1 MMHAAMTAYPTPDR
15 DAATAL
21 GKALRRIGYSE
32 DGVVDLL
39 GEDAFP
45 PGREDIPVAL
55 RRLPDTPLATV
66 VRAILLQRPVPRA
79 ALVKALGEDAVQA
92 LATIGIGETR
102 EDGTVALR
110 ARILPV
116 GDLLMASD
124 DFSAA
129 DTGKEEADY
138 VAAFTPTSQILDA
151 LTPRRRVRRA
161 LDVGTGSG
169 VQALFAAR
177 HADEVVATDLNE
189 RALAFVELNA
199 GLNGFTNIEARAGS
213 LFEPVAGERFDLIT
227 CNAPYVVS
235 PEQRWLYR
243 DSGFNADEVSEKVVE
258 AAAAH
263 LELDGFATLL
273 VSWVAEDEDSRDEH
287 PLDWTD
293 ELDCDDWILPIWE
306 SDALSHAATWNDHL
320 EGDPKAAAL
329 DEWTEYLDR
338 LGVDWITEG
347 AIVLHRRN
355 GGGPHTTRIDEIEE
369 DIGDASDQVER
380 AFEARA
386 RLAGLDDDDLLAAT
400 FAIAAPLR
408 VEHEL
413 EPRAGRARVTDATVT
428 LDEGTQST
436 IETTARAAELLA
448 ALDGRTSLGT
458 TIDRLAIPRPDA
470 LALVETLLE
479 LGALR
484 FA

>member
-1 MMHAAMTAYPTPDR
+1 VTAYPTPDR

-21 GKALRRIGYSE
+21 GDALRRIGYSE
-32 DGVVDLL
+32 DGVIDLL
-39 GEDAFP
+39 GDDAFP
-45 PGREDIPVAL
+45 PGREDVPVAL
-55 RRLPDTPLATV
+55 RRLPDTQLASV
-66 VRAILLQRPVPRA
+66 VRAVLLQLPVPRP
-79 ALVKALGEDAVQA
+79 ALVEALGEDAVQA
-92 LATIGIGETR
+92 LSLIGIGETR
-102 EDGTVALR
+102 DDGTVALR
-110 ARILPV
+110 GRILPV

-124 DFSAA
+124 DFPSAEF
-129 DTGKEEADY
+129 GEEEPDY

-199 GLNGFTNIEARAGS
+199 ALNGFTNIETRAGS
-213 LFEPVAGERFDLIT
+213 LFDPVAGQRFDLIT

-235 PEQRWLYR
+235 PERRWLYR
-243 DSGFNADEVSEKVVE
+243 DSGFNADEVSEQVVG

-320 EGDPKAAAL
+320 EGAPKAAAL
-329 DEWTEYLDR
+329 DQWTEYLDQ
-338 LGVDWITEG
+338 LGVDWVTEG

-355 GGGPHTTRIDEIEE
+355 GGGPHTTRIDEIDE
-369 DIGDASDQVER
+369 DIGDASEQVER

-386 RLAGLDDDDLLAAT
+386 RLAGLDDDDLLAST
-400 FAIAAPLR
+400 FAIATPLR

-413 EPRAGRARVTDATVT
+413 EPRDGRTAVVDATVT

-436 IETTARAAELLA
+436 VETTARAPELLA
-448 ALDGRTSLGT
+448 ALDGRTPLGG
-458 TIDRLAIPRPDA
+458 TIDALGIPRDDA

-484 FA
+484 FV

>member
-1 MMHAAMTAYPTPDR
+1 MRAAMTAYPTPSR
-15 DAATAL
+15 DAATVL
-21 GKALRRIGYSE
+21 GEALRRIGYCE
-32 DGVVDLL
+32 DGVVELL

-55 RRLPDTPLATV
+55 RRLPDTPLAAV
-66 VRAILLQRPVPRA
+66 VRAVLLQRPVPRT
-79 ALVKALGEDAVQA
+79 ALVEALGEEAVAA
-92 LATIGIGETR
+92 LGAIGIGETLD
-102 EDGTVALR
+102 DGTVVLR
-110 ARILPV
+110 GRILPV

-124 DFSAA
+124 DFPAA
-129 DTGKEEADY
+129 ETGKEEPDY

-161 LDVGTGSG
+161 LDVGSGSG

-177 HADEVVATDLNE
+177 HADSVVATDLNE
-189 RALAFVELNA
+189 RALAFVDLNA
-199 GLNGFTNIEARAGS
+199 ALNGFRNIETRSGS

-235 PEQRWLYR
+235 PERRWLYR
-243 DSGFNADEVSEKVVE
+243 DSGFNADEVSEKVV
-258 AAAAH
+258 AAAAEH

-320 EGDPKAAAL
+320 EGEPKAAAL
-329 DEWTEYLDR
+329 DEWTEYLDG
-338 LGVDWITEG
+338 LGVDWVTEG

-355 GGGPHTTRIDEIEE
+355 GGGPHTTRIDEIDE
-369 DIGDASDQVER
+369 DIGDASEQVER
-380 AFEARA
+380 AFAARA
-386 RLAGLDDDDLLAAT
+386 RLAELDDDALLRAT
-400 FAIAAPLR
+400 LTIAAPLR
-408 VEHEL
+408 VEQEL
-413 EPRAGRARVTDATVT
+413 EPGRGGRTTVTDATVT

-436 IETTARAAELLA
+436 IETTARAPELLA
-448 ALDGRTSLGT
+448 LLDGRTPLGE
-458 TIDRLAIPRPDA
+458 TIDRLAIPRDDA

-484 FA
+484 FS

>member
-1 MMHAAMTAYPTPDR
+1 MSAYPTPDR
-15 DAATAL
+15 DAATVL
-21 GKALRRIGYSE
+21 GDALRRVGYSE
-32 DGVVDLL
+32 DGVVELL

-45 PGREDIPVAL
+45 PGREDVPVAL

-66 VRAILLQRPVPRA
+66 VRAVLLQLPVSRA
-79 ALVKALGEDAVQA
+79 ALAKALGEKAVAA
-92 LATIGIGETR
+92 LGTIGISETR
-102 EDGTVALR
+102 DDGTVALR
-110 ARILPV
+110 GRILPV
-116 GDLLMASD
+116 GELLMASD
-124 DFSAA
+124 DFPSAEF
-129 DTGKEEADY
+129 GKEEPDY

-151 LTPRRRVRRA
+151 LTPRRQVRRA
-161 LDVGTGSG
+161 LDVGSGSG

-177 HADEVVATDLNE
+177 HADSVVATDLNE
-189 RALAFVELNA
+189 RALAFVDLNA
-199 GLNGFTNIEARAGS
+199 ALNGFTNIETRAGS
-213 LFEPVAGERFDLIT
+213 LFDPVAGERFDLIT

-235 PEQRWLYR
+235 PERRWLYR
-243 DSGFNADEVSEKVVE
+243 DSGFNADEVSEKVVA

-320 EGDPKAAAL
+320 EGEPKAAAL

-338 LGVDWITEG
+338 LGVDWVTEG

-355 GGGPHTTRIDEIEE
+355 GGGPHTTRIDEIDE
-369 DIGDASDQVER
+369 DLGDASEQVER
-380 AFEARA
+380 AFAARA
-386 RLAGLDDDDLLAAT
+386 RLAELDDDALLAST
-400 FAIAAPLR
+400 VAIAAPLR

-413 EPRAGRARVTDATVT
+413 EPGDGQATVVDSTVT
-428 LDEGTQST
+428 LEEGTQST
-436 IETTARAAELLA
+436 IETTAPAPELLA
-448 ALDGRTSLGT
+448 ALDGRTPLGE
-458 TIDRLAIPRPDA
+458 TIDRLGTPREEA

>member
-1 MMHAAMTAYPTPDR
+1 MRAAMTGYPTPDR
-15 DAATAL
+15 DAATVL
-21 GKALRRIGYSE
+21 GKALRRIGYCE
-32 DGVVDLL
+32 EGVVDLL

-45 PGREDIPVAL
+45 PGREDVPVAL
-55 RRLPDTPLATV
+55 RRLPDTRLATV
-66 VRAILLQRPVPRA
+66 VRAVLLQLPVPQA
-79 ALVKALGEDAVQA
+79 ALVEALGEGAVDA
-92 LATIGIGETR
+92 LAAIGIGETR
-102 EDGTVALR
+102 DDGTIALR
-110 ARILPV
+110 GRILPV

-124 DFSAA
+124 DFPSAEF
-129 DTGKEEADY
+129 GKEEPDY

-161 LDVGTGSG
+161 LDVGSGSG

-177 HADEVVATDLNE
+177 HSDSVIATDLNE

-199 GLNGFTNIEARAGS
+199 ALNGFTNIETRAGS

-235 PEQRWLYR
+235 PERRWLYR
-243 DSGFNADEVSEKVVE
+243 DSGFNADEVSEKVV
-258 AAAAH
+258 AAAAEH

-320 EGDPKAAAL
+320 EGAPKAAAL
-329 DEWTEYLDR
+329 DEWTEYLDG
-338 LGVDWITEG
+338 LGVDWVTEG

-355 GGGPHTTRIDEIEE
+355 GGGPHTTRIDEIDE
-369 DIGDASDQVER
+369 DIGNASDQVER

-386 RLAGLDDDDLLAAT
+386 RLAELDDDELLAST
-400 FAIAAPLR
+400 VTIAAPLR

-413 EPRAGRARVTDATVT
+413 EPRRGRATVTEATVT

-436 IETTARAAELLA
+436 IETTARAPELLA
-448 ALDGRTSLGT
+448 ALDGRTPLRDAIEKLG
-458 TIDRLAIPRPDA
+458 IPRDDA

>member
-1 MMHAAMTAYPTPDR
+1 MTAYPTPDR
-15 DAATAL
+15 DAATTL
-21 GKALRRIGYSE
+21 GDALRRIGYSE
-32 DGVVDLL
+32 DGVVELL

-45 PGREDIPVAL
+45 PAREDIPVAL
-55 RRLPDTPLATV
+55 RRLPDSPLAAV
-66 VRAILLQRPVPRA
+66 VRAVLLQRPVRRA
-79 ALVKALGEDAVQA
+79 ALVQALGEAAVVA
-92 LATIGIGETR
+92 LGAIGIGEALD
-102 EDGTVALR
+102 DGTIVLR
-110 ARILPV
+110 GRILPV

-124 DFSAA
+124 DFPAV
-129 DTGKEEADY
+129 DTGKEEPDY
-138 VAAFTPTSQILDA
+138 VAAFTPTSQIVDA
-151 LTPRRRVRRA
+151 LTPRRPVRRA
-161 LDVGTGSG
+161 LDVGSGSG

-177 HADEVVATDLNE
+177 HADAVVATDLNE

-199 GLNGFTNIEARAGS
+199 ALNSFTNIETRAGS
-213 LFEPVAGERFDLIT
+213 LFEPVEGERFDLIT

-235 PEQRWLYR
+235 PERRWLYR
-243 DSGFNADEVSEKVVE
+243 DSGFNADEVSEKVV
-258 AAAAH
+258 AAAAEH

-320 EGDPKAAAL
+320 EGEPKAAAL

-338 LGVDWITEG
+338 LGVDWVTEG

-355 GGGPHTTRIDEIEE
+355 GGGPHTTRIDEIDE

-380 AFEARA
+380 AFAARA
-386 RLAGLDDDDLLAAT
+386 TLAELDDDELLRAT
-400 FAIAAPLR
+400 VTIAAPLR

-413 EPRAGRARVTDATVT
+413 EPRDGGATVAEATVT

-436 IETTARAAELLA
+436 IETTARAPEVLA
-448 ALDGRTSLGT
+448 ALDGRTPIGE
-458 TIDRLAIPRPDA
+458 TIDGLGIPRQDA

>member
-1 MMHAAMTAYPTPDR
+1 MTAYPTPDR
-15 DAATAL
+15 DAATTL
-21 GKALRRIGYSE
+21 GKALRRVGYSE

-45 PGREDIPVAL
+45 PGREDVPVAL
-55 RRLPDTPLATV
+55 RRLPDTRLATV
-66 VRAILLQRPVPRA
+66 VRAILLQLPVPRA
-79 ALVKALGEDAVQA
+79 ALVEALGDEAVEA
-92 LATIGIGETR
+92 LAAIGIGETR
-102 EDGTVALR
+102 DDGTVALR
-110 ARILPV
+110 GRILPV
-116 GDLLMASD
+116 GELLMASD
-124 DFSAA
+124 DFPSAEF
-129 DTGKEEADY
+129 GKEEPDY

-161 LDVGTGSG
+161 LDVGSGSG

-177 HADEVVATDLNE
+177 HADSVIATDLNE

-199 GLNGFTNIEARAGS
+199 ALNGFTNIETRAGS

-235 PEQRWLYR
+235 PERRWLYR
-243 DSGFNADEVSEKVVE
+243 DSGFNADEVSEKVV
-258 AAAAH
+258 AAAAEH

-320 EGDPKAAAL
+320 EGEPKAAAL

-338 LGVDWITEG
+338 LGVDWVTEG

-355 GGGPHTTRIDEIEE
+355 GGGPHTTRIDEIDE
-369 DIGDASDQVER
+369 DIGNASEQVER
-380 AFEARA
+380 AFAARA
-386 RLAGLDDDDLLAAT
+386 RLAELDDDSLLAAT
-400 FAIAAPLR
+400 VAIAAPLR

-413 EPRAGRARVTDATVT
+413 EPGRGRATVTEATVT

-436 IETTARAAELLA
+436 IETTARAPELLA
-448 ALDGRTSLGT
+448 ALDGRTPLGA
-458 TIDRLAIPRPDA
+458 TIEKVGIPHDDA
-470 LALVETLLE
+470 LELVETLLE

-484 FA
+484 FS